1 MRLLLSLLFVAPL
14 LLPARPAAS
23 PQAGGSKIWLERH
36 GEVVSFLQGADIV
49 RLEDIGSGVTRP
61 KRAFFAAGGLA
72 GSAIVKDVD
81 QGFDAPRLDSFRAEI
96 AAYEIDRLLDLD
108 MVPPTVCRRFEGERR
123 SVQLWVENCRLLK
136 KMANERAPDVAWW
149 NQQVHRMRVFDN
161 LIANVDRHAGNI
173 LVDPDWNIVL
183 IDHSRAFDTRNRAL
197 QYAMTRVD
205 RGFFERLKGLD
216 RELLRQRVAPWVRC
230 NVDDILAR
238 RDEIVRAFE
247 KLIAERGE
255 ENVIIG

>member
-14 LLPARPAAS
+14 VLPAHSAAS
-23 PQAGGSKIWLERH
+23 PQAAGSKVWLERH
-36 GEVVSFLQGADIV
+36 GEFESFLQAADIV
-49 RLEDIGSGVTRP
+49 RLEDVGSGVTRP
-61 KRAFFAAGGLA
+61 KRAIFAPGGAA

-96 AAYEIDRLLDLD
+96 AAYELDRLLDLD
-108 MVPPTVCRRFEGERR
+108 MVPPTVCRRFQGERR
-123 SVQLWVENCRLLK
+123 SVQLWVENCRSLK
-136 KMANERAPDVAWW
+136 KMGNEPAPDVASW

-183 IDHSRAFDTRNRAL
+183 IDHSRAFDTRNPTL
-197 QYAMTRVD
+197 TYAMTRID
-205 RGFFERLKGLD
+205 RNFFERLKGLD
-216 RELLRQRVAPWVRC
+216 RALLRQRVGPWVRC
-230 NVDDILAR
+230 SVDDILER
-238 RDEIVRAFE
+238 RDRIVRAFE